1 MQRGAAEYA
10 GRRILSLFPVWLG
23 VSLLAFGVANLAP
36 GDPAEIILQRQSGD
50 PPSAE
55 AVKDLR
61 RQMGLDAPFAVR
73 YGRWIADAVRGD
85 FGISYSSGE
94 PVLNTLAQGLPPT
107 LELAGGALLIGLAIA
122 VPLGVIAAVGRG
134 KAPDHFSR
142 LLSLAGTSTPAFV
155 LGYLLILV
163 FAVWLHLLP
172 VTGSGGWRYLILPV
186 LTLGTAEAAALT
198 RLIRSSMLEV
208 LGEDYVRTARAK
220 GLGRRGVIIRHALR
234 NALNPVVTFAG
245 MRFGR
250 LLGGAVIVEYVFAR
264 VGIGTTIV
272 NAIHDRDYPMIQGF
286 ILFTGTVFVLV
297 NLLVDLSYIWLDP
310 RLRLGNES
318 VRARAAS

>member
-10 GRRILSLFPVWLG
+10 GRRALSLLPVWLG
-23 VSLLAFGVANLAP
+23 VSLLAFGIANLAP
-36 GDPAEIILQRQSGD
+36 GDPAEIILQRQSGEA
-50 PPSAE
+50 PSAD
-55 AVKDLR
+55 AVNKLR
-61 RQMGLDAPFAVR
+61 KQMGLDAPFVVR
-73 YGRWIADAVRGD
+73 YGRWITGAVHGD
-85 FGISYSSGE
+85 FGTSYSSGE
-94 PVLNTLAQGLPPT
+94 PVFRTLALRLPQT
-107 LELAGGALLIGLAIA
+107 LELAVGALLIGFVIA

-134 KAPDHFSR
+134 KALDHFSR
-142 LLSLAGTSTPAFV
+142 LLSLAGTSTPTFV

-186 LTLGTAEAAALT
+186 MTLGMAEAAALT
-198 RLIRSSMLEV
+198 RLIRSSMLDV

-245 MRFGR
+245 VRLGR

-286 ILFTGTVFVLV
+286 ILFTGTVFVTV
-297 NLLVDLSYIWLDP
+297 NLLVDLSYVWLDP

-318 VRARAAS
+318 VGARAAS